1 MAEEG
6 RRTRHEG
13 RDRAVELA
21 PERSVTRAGGVG
33 QDWNPQAHIAFG
45 LGMIIE
51 IQNEMDPSST
61 GEHVPRLQIGAYVVV
76 DSCPSNGPK
85 TASYPTTTKAETM
98 SQERKR
104 STSRTRV
111 SRPTTPL
118 RPSSR
123 SSFRESAKGSTSGG
137 PSFPLN
143 AFEPAFA
150 ELSDAMSDL
159 EANMMHFQLMHESLA
174 RFSESFASFMYG
186 LNMNAFCVDYPE
198 GPISESFRRA
208 KQHEEQATTQVP
220 DTKLA
225 GDPEGE
231 TTFMTTDTSFVDNP
245 SSTRTAAPK
254 FQTPAPKTRTSR
266 YVAGAKKKPPTVY
279 LRCHVKPGA
288 SKVREGITALT
299 DSTIE
304 LCVSAVPKDGE
315 SNKAVLAVLSEALGV
330 PRSDLQITRGAKSRD
345 KVIALAGK
353 AVQDKETEC
362 VDRLL
367 KRLNDAI
374 ESDGS

>member
-1 MAEEG
+1 
-6 RRTRHEG
+6 
-13 RDRAVELA
+13 
-21 PERSVTRAGGVG
+21 
-33 QDWNPQAHIAFG
+33 
-45 LGMIIE
+45 
-51 IQNEMDPSST
+51 
-61 GEHVPRLQIGAYVVV
+61 
-76 DSCPSNGPK
+76 
-85 TASYPTTTKAETM
+85 M

-123 SSFRESAKGSTSGG
+123 SSFRDSARASTSGG

-186 LNMNAFCVDYPE
+186 LNMNAFCVDFPE
-198 GPISESFRRA
+198 GPIPESFRRA
-208 KQHEEQATTQVP
+208 MQQEEQATTQIP
-220 DTKLA
+220 DTKP
-225 GDPEGE
+225 GDLEGE

-266 YVAGAKKKPPTVY
+266 
-279 LRCHVKPGA
+279 
-288 SKVREGITALT
+288 
-299 DSTIE
+299 
-304 LCVSAVPKDGE
+304 VPAP
-315 SNKAVLAVLSEALGV
+315 S
-330 PRSDLQITRGAKSRD
+330 TRGGSQSRG
-345 KVIALAGK
+345 ARGGTRGTRPSRLAAPRARGI
-353 AVQDKETEC
+353 
-362 VDRLL
+362 R
-367 KRLNDAI
+367 
-374 ESDGS
+374 